1 MWNPIPGYEGLYGIS
16 QNGEIRSI
24 SAKRRADVLKQRSD
38 RSGYRTVR
46 LSYKGRTKTFFVHR
60 LVAMTFIPNPE
71 DKPQVNHKNGN
82 KLDNRISNLE
92 WSTASENVKH
102 AYSMNLKR
110 SKGRPLLD
118 TSTGKVYYSIK
129 EASLHSG
136 IKYSTLRNY
145 LNGSNPKNPT
155 GFIYQN
161 STLRFPLYHLRRDY
175 VFGSNGIYLLGYQGT
190 GVPKYFGDHI

>member
-1 MWNPIPGYEGLYGIS
+1 MWNPIPGYEGIYVIS
-16 QNGEIRSI
+16 QNGEIRCI
-24 SAKRRADVLKQRSD
+24 SAKRRTDVLKQRID
-38 RSGYRTVR
+38 RSGYRTAR
-46 LSYKGRTKTFFVHR
+46 LSCNGRTKSFFVHR

-82 KLDNRISNLE
+82 KLDNSVSNLE

-102 AYSMNLKR
+102 AYGMNLIK

-118 TSTGKVYYSIK
+118 TSTGKVYCSIK
-129 EASLHSG
+129 DASLQSG

-155 GFIYQN
+155 GFVYQN
-161 STLRFPLYHLRRDY
+161 STLRLPFYHFSRYNVLGR
-175 VFGSNGIYLLGYQGT
+175 NGIYLLGYQGA